1 MPSSTTIIRSIVLF
15 TIGIYG
21 IVPRGSPN
29 STSFSTSFYTTTG
42 RGSIL
47 GGLVNGVVLKDLSS
61 KERISSLVGSG
72 NSYFLRRRRLATF
85 SLSSFFLR

>member
-15 TIGIYG
+15 TIVI
-21 IVPRGSPN
+21 PRGSPS
-29 STSFSTSFYTTTG
+29 STLFSTSFYTTTG

-47 GGLVNGVVLKDLSS
+47 GGGLVNGVVLKGLSS
-61 KERISSLVGSG
+61 KGRISSLVGSG
-72 NSYFLRRRRLATF
+72 NSYFLRRRRLAAF